1 MSRDLA
7 RTSEPRCST
16 TSELDERLNDAYDE
30 NGVDRSLI
38 RWSLS
43 QSPTERVMTVEES
56 LNALA
61 SLRRICPPR

>member
-30 NGVDRSLI
+30 NGVDRS
-38 RWSLS
+38 
-43 QSPTERVMTVEES
+43 QTPTERVMSVEES